1 MLIGS
6 SNVYKFYKPEQ
17 FKKFDQY
24 EMVRCVDIESFDA
37 HLSSLQ
43 PTKTEVVISVLEN
56 FLDKAVKTMD
66 KAEMAESIAT
76 AVNTYF
82 EIIETAATTNPGTKF
97 ILIDPIMRPKLVWYD
112 PALDMIKQTH
122 KEGVSKIGMNNISRL
137 DVLPVLSQKFDKD
150 GVHLTPAAGK
160 AFVMSILT
168 EAEKLFRADFVDLSD
183 EAHGDG
189 TGEEQ
194 LSIERRVERLE
205 RETRDRRWNDNLLFA
220 RTREEMDTAANKLKE
235 DRIVM
240 TGLTSTSPPP
250 VDAERKKVWIR
261 KVVTDTIKR
270 FKPDF
275 DGKLG
280 FINQGK
286 NNGKDIPMV
295 EVKMESVEVAT
306 SVRKAFA
313 EKRKEDDG
321 KALGRLYVA
330 NSVSLSTRVRIE
342 ILKAIAKKVSV
353 ANDSAHVAS
362 YSSRPI
368 LHVKSGSGPGTSNRA
383 YTFIDGVIRFGEVL
397 RRSDLEDAYKK
408 AGSAFRGQLEQH
420 FVVLRDQEFV
430 VRGSGPK
437 RGKRE
442 REEEGET
449 SGNATKNK
457 KL

>member
-1 MLIGS
+1 
-6 SNVYKFYKPEQ
+6 
-17 FKKFDQY
+17 
-24 EMVRCVDIESFDA
+24 
-37 HLSSLQ
+37 
-43 PTKTEVVISVLEN
+43 
-56 FLDKAVKTMD
+56 
-66 KAEMAESIAT
+66 
-76 AVNTYF
+76 
-82 EIIETAATTNPGTKF
+82 
-97 ILIDPIMRPKLVWYD
+97 
-112 PALDMIKQTH
+112 
-122 KEGVSKIGMNNISRL
+122 
-137 DVLPVLSQKFDKD
+137 
-150 GVHLTPAAGK
+150 
-160 AFVMSILT
+160 
-168 EAEKLFRADFVDLSD
+168 
-183 EAHGDG
+183 
-189 TGEEQ
+189 
-194 LSIERRVERLE
+194 
-205 RETRDRRWNDNLLFA
+205 
-220 RTREEMDTAANKLKE
+220 MDTAANKLKE

-330 NSVSLSTRVRIE
+330 NLVSLSTRVRIE